1 MNVEPGPLLST
12 AASIETHPRA
22 YRQSDLATFDL
33 LVNRPIWVFDVERKT
48 MWWANDAALALWS
61 APNLESLLARDF
73 VEDMSESTC
82 QRLHEIMIKF
92 HRGERTTDQ
101 VGLWLASD
109 REQNINSQAKIRLP
123 FFVCSPNLF
132 V

>member
-1 MNVEPGPLLST
+1 MNGEPGPPLRM
-12 AASIETHPRA
+12 AARIETPPRTH
-22 YRQSDLATFDL
+22 RRSDLTTFNL
-33 LVNRPIWVFDVERKT
+33 LVNRPIWVFDVERKA
-48 MWWANDAALALWS
+48 MWWANDAAVELWS
-61 APNLESLLARDF
+61 APDLESLLARDF
-73 VEDMSESTC
+73 GKDMSESTC
-82 QRLHEIMIKF
+82 HRLHEMMIMF

>member
-82 QRLHEIMIKF
+82 QRLHEMMIKF

-101 VGLWLASD
+101 VGIPNCQSKTKLA
-109 REQNINSQAKIRLP
+109 ARL
-123 FFVCSPNLF
+123 
-132 V
+132 